1 MKQPCFLWCQQCTYW
16 VQGEITR
23 LLLNDHCSKS
33 FRTLQVKNL
42 QIWFLSPL
50 KDSGGIC
57 FLHAISKLNIHT
69 KHPNTQHATNSQCK
83 IGQWKLWENLQWYR
97 NYNELSTYSMNSV
110 KTSNKFV
117 WVKVLVRKTREFLE
131 MWVYSADRKSSLEA

>member
-1 MKQPCFLWCQQCTYW
+1 MIV
-16 VQGEITR
+16 VQKVSGCCRWRIF
-23 LLLNDHCSKS
+23 KS
-33 FRTLQVKNL
+33 GF
-42 QIWFLSPL
+42 FFPL
-50 KDSGGIC
+50 EDSGGIC

-97 NYNELSTYSMNSV
+97 NYNELGTYSMKSV

-117 WVKVLVRKTREFLE
+117 WVEVLVRKTRELLE
-131 MWVYSADRKSSLEA
+131 MRVYSADRKNECSLEAYWLLFPFCIYWID